1 MNYLETR
8 KRCAERPAT
17 DGFAAAVTTE
27 LMWKGGDARMRRRA
41 VPIRNRLLRTARCC
55 ASGAF
60 RESPARHRTVVRYR
74 CPEFGPII
82 RPARCPDRHPGPAAP
97 PLRLLPRPPNH
108 PTRHPGSTH
117 LLGAEDLADLAGL
130 PVRVV
135 VEQRAEVVYVG
146 LAGIGGEFGRQLAAA
161 PAVRPAHQKL
171 RPEYQE
177 LSTQIHH
184 RPRPAPSIDD
194 QPAGLNNT
202 PGGRRHIRSLSR
214 VPD

>member
-74 CPEFGPII
+74 CVPNSARSSGRLGVLTAI
-82 RPARCPDRHPGPAAP
+82 RG
-97 PLRLLPRPPNH
+97 PRPRRCDCYRDRQTIP
-108 PTRHPGSTH
+108 P
-117 LLGAEDLADLAGL
+117 AIQ
-130 PVRVV
+130 VR
-135 VEQRAEVVYVG
+135 RICWA
-146 LAGIGGEFGRQLAAA
+146 
-161 PAVRPAHQKL
+161 L
-171 RPEYQE
+171 RISRISQVC
-177 LSTQIHH
+177 
-184 RPRPAPSIDD
+184 PS
-194 QPAGLNNT
+194 G
-202 PGGRRHIRSLSR
+202 
-214 VPD
+214 